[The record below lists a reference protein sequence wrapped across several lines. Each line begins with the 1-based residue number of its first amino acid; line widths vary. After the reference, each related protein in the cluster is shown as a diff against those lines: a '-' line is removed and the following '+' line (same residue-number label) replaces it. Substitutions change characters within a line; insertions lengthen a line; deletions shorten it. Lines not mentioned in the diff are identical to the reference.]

1 MSMSN
6 AIEIVSRTD
15 PGKVRSHNE
24 DFVAHE
30 IDMGVV
36 LLADGMGGYNAGE
49 VASSMAA
56 RIIVE
61 GLNHAW
67 RGLMQNKRAVLNSA
81 EVASSSIQ
89 QQVERANWAIFE
101 KAQNEPQCAG
111 MGTTIVAGLFYDNQL
126 TVGHIGDSRMYR
138 LRGEVLDQITKDHS
152 LLQEQVDSGLI
163 SKEDARKSRNK
174 NLLTRALGIDP
185 KVDAEVHSHSVLPGD
200 TYLICSDGLND
211 MVDDEEIRL
220 TLLTLQSNLAL
231 AAEQLV
237 MSANDNGGRDNVSV
251 VLAKVLQPFPATRGW
266 MARLKSW
273 FSSRGR

>member
-1 MSMSN
+1 MTMSS

-30 IDMGVV
+30 LNMGVV

-49 VASSMAA
+49 VASGMAA

-61 GLNHAW
+61 GLTHAW
-67 RGLMQNKRAVLNSA
+67 RGLTENKPALANGIEIA
-81 EVASSSIQ
+81 GNSIQ

-111 MGTTIVAGLFYDNQL
+111 MGTTLVAGLFYDNQL

-138 LRGEVLDQITKDHS
+138 LRGEVLEQITKDHS
-152 LLQEQVDSGLI
+152 LLQEQVDGGLI

-185 KVDAEVHSHSVLPGD
+185 KVEAEIHSHDVLPGD
-200 TYLICSDGLND
+200 TYLVCSDGLND
-211 MVDDEEIRL
+211 MVEDEEIRL
-220 TLLTLQSNLAL
+220 TLLALQSNLAL

-237 MSANDNGGRDNVSV
+237 MSANDNGGRDNISV
-251 VLAKVLQPFPATRGW
+251 VLVRILQPFPAVRGW

>member
-1 MSMSN
+1 MTMSS

-24 DFVAHE
+24 DFVSHE
-30 IDMGVV
+30 SETGVV

-49 VASSMAA
+49 VASGMAA

-67 RGLMQNKRAVLNSA
+67 RGLTASKGALANSVEIA
-81 EVASSSIQ
+81 GNSIQ
-89 QQVERANWAIFE
+89 EQVERANWAIFE

-111 MGTTIVAGLFYDNQL
+111 MGTTLVTGLFYDNHL

-152 LLQEQVDSGLI
+152 LLQEQMDSGLI

-185 KVDAEVHSHSVLPGD
+185 KVEAEIHSHAVLPGD
-200 TYLICSDGLND
+200 IYLICSDGLND

-231 AAEQLV
+231 SADQLV
-237 MSANDNGGRDNVSV
+237 LSANDNGGRDNVSV
-251 VLAKVLQPFPATRGW
+251 VLIKVLQAFSAQRGW
-266 MARLKSW
+266 MARMKSR
-273 FSSRGR
+273 FSSRGN

>member
-1 MSMSN
+1 MTRSS

-30 IDMGVV
+30 LNMGVV

-49 VASSMAA
+49 VASGMAA

-61 GLNHAW
+61 GLTHAW
-67 RGLMQNKRAVLNSA
+67 RGLTENKPALANGIEIA
-81 EVASSSIQ
+81 GNSIQ

-111 MGTTIVAGLFYDNQL
+111 MGTTLVAGLFYDNQL

-138 LRGEVLDQITKDHS
+138 LRGEVLEQITKDHS
-152 LLQEQVDSGLI
+152 LLQEQVDGGLI

-185 KVDAEVHSHSVLPGD
+185 KVEAEIHSHDVLPGD
-200 TYLICSDGLND
+200 TYLVCSDGLND
-211 MVDDEEIRL
+211 MVEDEEIRL
-220 TLLTLQSNLAL
+220 TLLALQSNLAL

-237 MSANDNGGRDNVSV
+237 MSANDNGGRDNISV
-251 VLAKVLQPFPATRGW
+251 VLVRILQPFPAVRGW

>member
-1 MSMSN
+1 MISSG

-15 PGKVRSHNE
+15 PGKIRSHNE

-30 IDMGVV
+30 SEIGLV

-49 VASSMAA
+49 VASGMAA
-56 RIIVE
+56 GIIIE
-61 GLNHAW
+61 GLSHAW
-67 RGLMQNKRAVLNSA
+67 RATTANKRSTDSGP
-81 EVASSSIQ
+81 SSSIQ
-89 QQVERANWAIFE
+89 EQVERANWAIFE

-111 MGTTIVAGLFYDNQL
+111 MGTTLVAGLFYDNQL

-152 LLQEQVDSGLI
+152 LLQEQVDAGLI
-163 SKEDARKSRNK
+163 KKEDARKSRNK

-185 KVDAEVHSHSVLPGD
+185 KVEAEIHTHAVLPGD
-200 TYLICSDGLND
+200 TYLLCSDGLND
-211 MVDDEEIRL
+211 MVEDEEIRL
-220 TLLTLQSNLAL
+220 TLLALQSNLAL

-237 MSANDNGGRDNVSV
+237 SSANDNGGRDNVSV
-251 VLAKVLQPFPATRGW
+251 VLAKVLQPFPAKRGW

-273 FSSRGR
+273 FSSRGN

>member
-1 MSMSN
+1 MTMSG

-30 IDMGVV
+30 SEMGLV

-49 VASSMAA
+49 VASGMAA
-56 RIIVE
+56 RIIIE
-61 GLNHAW
+61 GLTHSW
-67 RGLMQNKRAVLNSA
+67 RATTATKRSIANGTVDA
-81 EVASSSIQ
+81 GSSIQ
-89 QQVERANWAIFE
+89 AQVERANWAIFE

-111 MGTTIVAGLFYDNQL
+111 MGTTLVTGLFYDNRL

-152 LLQEQVDSGLI
+152 LLQEQVDAGLI
-163 SKEDARKSRNK
+163 KKEDARKSRNK

-185 KVDAEVHSHSVLPGD
+185 KVEAEIHSHSVLPGD
-200 TYLICSDGLND
+200 TYLLCSDGLND
-211 MVDDEEIRL
+211 MVADEEIRL
-220 TLLTLQSNLAL
+220 TLLALKSNLAL

-237 MSANDNGGRDNVSV
+237 LSANDNGGRDNVSV
-251 VLAKVLQPFPATRGW
+251 VLAKILQPFPATRGW

-273 FSSRGR
+273 FSSRGN

>member
-1 MSMSN
+1 MTMSS

-30 IDMGVV
+30 SETGVV

-49 VASSMAA
+49 VASGMAA

-67 RGLMQNKRAVLNSA
+67 RGLTASKGALANSA
-81 EVASSSIQ
+81 EIAGNSIQ
-89 QQVERANWAIFE
+89 EQVERANWAIFE

-111 MGTTIVAGLFYDNQL
+111 MGTTLVTGLFYDNQL

-138 LRGEVLDQITKDHS
+138 LRGEALEQITKDHS
-152 LLQEQVDSGLI
+152 LLQEQMDSGLI
-163 SKEDARKSRNK
+163 SKADARKSRNK

-185 KVDAEVHSHSVLPGD
+185 KVEAEIHSHAVLPGD
-200 TYLICSDGLND
+200 LYLICSDGLND
-211 MVDDEEIRL
+211 MVEDEEIRL
-220 TLLTLQSNLAL
+220 TLLTLQSNLTL
-231 AAEQLV
+231 SAEQLV

-251 VLAKVLQPFPATRGW
+251 VLVKVLQAFPAQRGW

-273 FSSRGR
+273 FSSRGN

>member
-1 MSMSN
+1 MSS

-30 IDMGVV
+30 LNMGVV

-49 VASSMAA
+49 VASGMAA

-61 GLNHAW
+61 GLTHAW
-67 RGLMQNKRAVLNSA
+67 RGLTENKPALANGIEIA
-81 EVASSSIQ
+81 GNSIQ

-111 MGTTIVAGLFYDNQL
+111 MGTTLVAGLFYDNQL

-138 LRGEVLDQITKDHS
+138 LRGEVLEQITKDHS
-152 LLQEQVDSGLI
+152 LLQEQVDGGLI

-185 KVDAEVHSHSVLPGD
+185 KVEAEIHSHDVLPGD
-200 TYLICSDGLND
+200 TYLVCSDGLND
-211 MVDDEEIRL
+211 MVEDEEIRL
-220 TLLTLQSNLAL
+220 TLLALQSNLAL

-237 MSANDNGGRDNVSV
+237 MSANDNGGRDNISV
-251 VLAKVLQPFPATRGW
+251 VLVRILQPFPAVRGW

>member
-1 MSMSN
+1 MSMSS

-24 DFVAHE
+24 DFVAHQSD
-30 IDMGVV
+30 IGVV

-49 VASSMAA
+49 VASGMAA

-61 GLNHAW
+61 GLSHAW
-67 RGLMQNKRAVLNSA
+67 RGLTENKRTVANGA
-81 EVASSSIQ
+81 EIATQSIQ
-89 QQVERANWAIFE
+89 TQVERANWAIFE

-111 MGTTIVAGLFYDNQL
+111 MGTTVVAGLFYDNQL

-138 LRGEVLDQITKDHS
+138 LRGDALDQITKDHS
-152 LLQEQVDSGLI
+152 LLQEQVDSGMI

-185 KVDAEVHSHSVLPGD
+185 KVEAEIHSHAVLPGD

-231 AAEQLV
+231 AADQLV
-237 MSANDNGGRDNVSV
+237 LSANDNGGRDNVSV
-251 VLAKVLQPFPATRGW
+251 VLAKVLQPFPAKSGW